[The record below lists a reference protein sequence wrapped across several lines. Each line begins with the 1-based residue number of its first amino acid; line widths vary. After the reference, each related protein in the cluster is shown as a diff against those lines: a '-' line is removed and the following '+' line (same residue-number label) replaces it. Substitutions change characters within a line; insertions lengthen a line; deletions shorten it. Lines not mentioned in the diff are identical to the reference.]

1 MNLFDDR
8 CEVDVIVMASGF
20 SKRLGQNKLTLPW
33 DDSNLFEN
41 TLRQIPYEYVNRVI
55 VVTRYRELKDIAEKY
70 PVELVFHDE
79 LEVSDTIKIGMNTLG
94 EHHGTMFL
102 TCDQP
107 MRKKSSLMEL
117 LKVFAE
123 NRNSIVRLGY
133 DGMVGNPVIFP
144 SACDDDLQGL
154 SKGEKGSAV
163 IARHGS
169 APIVVEA
176 DSQWEL
182 IDIDTIDTYEKL
194 KSKGRI

>member
-1 MNLFDDR
+1 MNLFDAR

-79 LEVSDTIKIGMNTLG
+79 LEVSDTIKIGMSALG

-163 IARHGS
+163 IIRHGS

-182 IDIDTIDTYEKL
+182 IDIDTMDTYEKL
-194 KSKGRI
+194 KYKGRI